1 MEPHPRIE
9 VRLQASKKL
18 FLPYTSSFDLV
29 ILFTLQDSET
39 PITLLKWAP
48 SPIIDQGF
56 QPLVSPCTIQCLDPV
71 SGEQV
76 PILKDEWSTGTQSAA
91 DPSGERDEK
100 QPSFLTLEPKR
111 TNYITLT
118 TSFPHKPHEI
128 PFDTDSLL
136 PHGRYSVR
144 FDYTTRPPSYWPL
157 HDAPPIQHHAHSG
170 YKLPPAAPATAL
182 SWNVINTATFTVLPA
197 RFSLAGDSKVSIS
210 LAAPTATLSKSST
223 PAMNFKMVFTFYA
236 PPSFIPKSVEVWPY
250 PNQRILTNSDIGIF
264 DSSTGKRVAPDIVD
278 AGNENEEDL
287 VLQEED
293 LLHFRRG
300 DQGWGQIIENRTLI
314 MEDGLEDLEVGRD
327 YVLKL
332 IEGGSRWTW
341 WSDDG
346 DGHKD
351 AETKRTIEEDGKV
364 DVVIEDGKGEAKIRV
379 IE

>member
-1 MEPHPRIE
+1 M
-9 VRLQASKKL
+9 
-18 FLPYTSSFDLV
+18 
-29 ILFTLQDSET
+29 
-39 PITLLKWAP
+39 
-48 SPIIDQGF
+48 
-56 QPLVSPCTIQCLDPV
+56 
-71 SGEQV
+71 
-76 PILKDEWSTGTQSAA
+76 
-91 DPSGERDEK
+91 
-100 QPSFLTLEPKR
+100 
-111 TNYITLT
+111 
-118 TSFPHKPHEI
+118 
-128 PFDTDSLL
+128 
-136 PHGRYSVR
+136 
-144 FDYTTRPPSYWPL
+144 
-157 HDAPPIQHHAHSG
+157 
-170 YKLPPAAPATAL
+170 
-182 SWNVINTATFTVLPA
+182 
-197 RFSLAGDSKVSIS
+197 
-210 LAAPTATLSKSST
+210 
-223 PAMNFKMVFTFYA
+223 
-236 PPSFIPKSVEVWPY
+236 
-250 PNQRILTNSDIGIF
+250 
-264 DSSTGKRVAPDIVD
+264 APDIVD